1 MAASILS
8 SHDVCAQTPMD
19 FMPGSL
25 VKLGVQFN
33 SVNIDPPGSFVDS
46 LTRKYALAIGYLG
59 SANNSTRSSN

>member
-46 LTRKYALAIGYLG
+46 LTRKYALAIG
-59 SANNSTRSSN
+59 